1 MSVESTNETYGV
13 HKIHELNVSG
23 QEFNGTDLSLWE
35 NEFSSLFVQNLGGSY
50 EMTGV
55 LGLLIMGGVLYRQDA
70 GLDTSAALML
80 PATLFLA
87 YQGFLPY
94 GEGITFAALLGAT
107 AIGIF
112 GLMKYATR

>member
-1 MSVESTNETYGV
+1 MVNASNETYGV
-13 HKIHELNVSG
+13 HKIKDLNFSG
-23 QEFNGTDLSLWE
+23 QEFNGTELTTWE
-35 NEFSSLFVQNLGGSY
+35 QEFSELFVQNLGGSY

-55 LGLLIMGGVLYRQDA
+55 LALIFMGGFLYKQDA

-80 PATLFLA
+80 PATLFMA

-107 AIGIF
+107 GIGIF
-112 GLMKYATR
+112 GIFKFATR